1 MPGKYV
7 NPFTDFGFK
16 KIFGEEANKDLLLS
30 FLNELIK
37 EQGKIEDIEYLNPEQ
52 LGMNEFER
60 RGIYDIYC
68 KSKNGSRFIVE
79 MQKAEQQFFKDRSVY
94 YSTFPIQKQA
104 LKGVDW
110 NFKLDAVYFIGVLD
124 FVFDEDLN
132 DDRYRYHHVV
142 KLMDV
147 NRKKVFYDKLTYVY
161 LEMPKFNKGESEL
174 NTLFDKWMYVLKH
187 LPDLES
193 RPPALQE
200 RVFSRLFKIAEVAKF
215 DEKEQDAY
223 HHSLKVYWDLNNI
236 INFAALEGRNEGFAE
251 GREKGRVEG
260 KTEGRAEGM
269 AEGEARGKARGK
281 AEKTIEIVKNS
292 FAAGIKIEQITI
304 ITGLSATEI
313 VRILNDKGSDYNSD
327 SGHASTLSEPR
338 AKYTASRKVG
348 KVTAKATGVRKVASR
363 RDGK

>member
-1 MPGKYV
+1 MSGKYV

-16 KIFGEEANKDLLLS
+16 KIFGEEANKELLLS

-37 EQGKIEDIEYLNPEQ
+37 EQGRIEDVEYLNPEQ
-52 LGMNEFER
+52 LGMSEFER

-94 YSTFPIQKQA
+94 YTTFPIQKQA

-110 NFKLDAVYFIGVLD
+110 DFRLDAVYFIGVLD

-132 DDRYRYHHVV
+132 DDNYRYHHVV

-161 LEMPKFNKGESEL
+161 LEMPKFNKSEDEL
-174 NTLFDKWMYVLKH
+174 NTMFDKWMYVLKH
-187 LPDLES
+187 LPELES

-200 RVFSRLFKIAEVAKF
+200 RIFGRLFKVAEVAKF

-223 HHSLKVYWDLNNI
+223 NHSLKVYWDLNNI

-251 GREKGRVEG
+251 GK
-260 KTEGRAEGM
+260 
-269 AEGEARGKARGK
+269 AEGERN
-281 AEKTIEIVKNS
+281 KTIEIVKNS
-292 FAAGIKIEQITI
+292 FAAGIKIEQIAS
-304 ITGLSATEI
+304 ITGLSADET
-313 VRILNDKGSDYNSD
+313 VRILNNKSGRYNSD
-327 SGHASTLSEPR
+327 GGHATLGEPR
-338 AKYTASRKVG
+338 AKYIASRKAG
-348 KVTAKATGVRKVASR
+348 KAPAKTAGSRKVANR
-363 RDGK
+363 RVRK